1 LTDPMLQVTVAAGW
15 ALCLT
20 TLYAVVF
27 GAYDLVQF
35 HHSYDP
41 LEAAMYGGL
50 HRAAW
55 ALAVGWLVF
64 ACNTGYGGKKK
75 LWLHYF
81 SIK

>member
-1 LTDPMLQVTVAAGW
+1 MADKLTDPILQLTVAAGW

-64 ACNTGYGGKKK
+64 ACNTGYGG
-75 LWLHYF
+75 
-81 SIK
+81 I